1 MMLSP
6 GVLNHWA
13 THDAEAVVERSQL
26 MTLVE
31 PHFNQLTV
39 FDPRVPHGVRRVS
52 GTRDP
57 REARVVLHGWFVEP
71 GTLCAMHAVTG
82 P

>member
-1 MMLSP
+1 MLLSP
-6 GVLNHWA
+6 DTLNHWA
-13 THDAEAVVERSQL
+13 THTPETVVERKQL

-39 FDPRVPHGVRRVS
+39 FDPRVPHGVRPVR

-71 GTLCAMHAVTG
+71 GTLHAFSC
-82 P
+82 PAS